1 MNRLWVRISLTM
13 AIIVIFLV
21 IIPIGLEIAFTEFS
35 YYEGEP
41 DFEFFPGYFL
51 ITELIFPMGITVIV
65 SIAAG
70 ILVSRSLTAPL
81 SRLAEAARAIGQ
93 RNLDQRVE
101 EKGSRELKE
110 LAAAFNQMATDLD
123 QAESLRSNL
132 LADVAHELRTPL
144 SVLQGNLR
152 AILDDVYQLDKKEI
166 ARLYDQTRHLTA
178 LVEDLR
184 ELAQA
189 EANQLPLNIESLVLS
204 SLVSEVIDAFRPA
217 AEESNLDLRAQLD
230 PNLPR
235 VLADRQRLT
244 QILHNLL
251 NNALVHS
258 KPGGEVHITAQVHDD
273 GIQLSIADQGQG
285 ISAEDLPRVFDRFY
299 RADQA
304 RDRDSGGAGLGLAIV
319 KALAEAQ
326 GAKVGA
332 QSLGQDQGT
341 TFWIWLKTE

>member
-41 DFEFFPGYFL
+41 DFDFFPGYFL
-51 ITELIFPMGITVIV
+51 ISELIFPMGITVIV

-110 LAAAFNQMATDLD
+110 LAVAFNQMATDLD

-166 ARLYDQTRHLTA
+166 ARLYDQTRHLTV

-189 EANQLPLNIESLVLS
+189 EANQLHMDIES
-204 SLVSEVIDAFRPA
+204 IDLAALITEIVEAFRPA
-217 AEESNLDLRAQLD
+217 AEESQLTIVAQLD
-230 PNLPR
+230 PSLPA
-235 VLADRQRLT
+235 VPADRLRLT

-251 NNALVHS
+251 DNALVHS
-258 KPGGEVHITAQVHDD
+258 KQGDSVAISAQLETD
-273 GIQLSIADQGQG
+273 GLRINVIDQGQG
-285 ISAEDLPRVFDRFY
+285 IAPTDLPRIFDRFY

-326 GAKVGA
+326 GAQVGA
-332 QSLGQDQGT
+332 ESAGPGQGS
-341 TFWIWLKTE
+341 TFWLLLKTK